1 LRYFILYILLIG
13 VLPLCAQ
20 TTIKGKVVDKE
31 TNAPIDNVSVYIS
44 NSSNGTRS
52 DAEGNFTLTTRSQG
66 QFELVFSIMGYTI
79 KMVPVNTSQSVSF
92 LNVAPGSNTHWRTE
106 LVNVEKF

>member
-1 LRYFILYILLIG
+1 MGAFPLY
-13 VLPLCAQ
+13 AQ

-52 DAEGNFTLTTRSQG
+52 DADGNFTLITRSQG
-66 QFELVFSIMGYTI
+66 QFELVYRSRYYFIITI
-79 KMVPVNTSQSVSF
+79 
-92 LNVAPGSNTHWRTE
+92 
-106 LVNVEKF
+106 